1 MCCFPDQ
8 VLVLLRANFP
18 SRAIKE
24 NDGNGRGALRDM
36 KVMIR
41 IMMIVEIRILIRIMM
56 IAERYDGDD
65 KDNDDCWILG
75 SGDGF
80 LHKIRFK
87 RDQIGL

>member
-18 SRAIKE
+18 SRAINE
-24 NDGNGRGALRDM
+24 NDGNGRGG
-36 KVMIR
+36 
-41 IMMIVEIRILIRIMM
+41 
-56 IAERYDGDD
+56 AERYDGDDKDSDDYLCQGCTNSSILGSRDGDD